1 MSSGRSRISASGS
14 CGGDETLDR
23 EGAPTDPLADP
34 DVQLMLQVQ
43 AGAESA
49 FRELF
54 RRYSGKILAYVGR
67 MVGHGAR
74 AEELTQDVFVQV
86 FRFRERYR
94 PESRLSTW
102 IFRIATNVC
111 LNELRRPEHR
121 LRVDLWASEAD
132 PDDAREV
139 QLSDPDAVSPEDGA
153 AAAQLAAALRR
164 EIAAL
169 PPKQRAALL
178 LARVDGL
185 PYKEVAEVLGCTEG
199 AVKALVFRATH
210 GLKERLEGLL

>member
-1 MSSGRSRISASGS
+1 MSTGRPTTNATEPDAAVNAR
-14 CGGDETLDR
+14 DEPL
-23 EGAPTDPLADP
+23 ADPLADP
-34 DVQLMLQVQ
+34 DVRLMLEVQ
-43 AGAESA
+43 AGSETA
-49 FRELF
+49 FRDLF

-67 MVGHGAR
+67 MIGHGAR

-86 FRFRERYR
+86 FRFRDRYR

-121 LRVDLWASEAD
+121 LRVDLWAHESD
-132 PDDAREV
+132 PDDTREV
-139 QLSDPDAVSPEDGA
+139 QLPDPEARSPEENA
-153 AAAQLAAALRR
+153 AASQLAEALRR

-185 PYKEVAEVLGCTEG
+185 PYKDVAEVLGCTEG

-210 GLKERLEGLL
+210 GLKERLNGLL